1 MTAQS
6 DNAMKMAYNPPS
18 KTARPVN
25 GPEKPKENSNA

>member
-25 GPEKPKENSNA
+25 GPKDNSNA

>member
-18 KTARPVN
+18 KTARPVTDQ
-25 GPEKPKENSNA
+25 KPKENSNA